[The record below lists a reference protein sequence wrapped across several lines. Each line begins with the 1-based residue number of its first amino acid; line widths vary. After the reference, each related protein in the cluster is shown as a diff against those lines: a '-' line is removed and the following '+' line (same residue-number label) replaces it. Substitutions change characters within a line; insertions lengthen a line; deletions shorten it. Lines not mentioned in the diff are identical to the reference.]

1 MGDEEAREYIL
12 TTPEHNWRHH
22 ANRLSVRLHP
32 NTLRWILFHLIE
44 TYPST
49 SASTWA
55 IEKMYDE
62 SALFSY
68 ADIVQ
73 ALSHPN
79 RLVRS
84 WAVMNLNSSDENT
97 LLELLKPIRYDENPL
112 VTHKVLTRIRGFA
125 LSDEEKIELMSP
137 LFDLDRT
144 RNVAIIHLGHLSLE
158 PARKFEIL
166 SPFLISTNSDEV
178 ISAIRGLRD
187 SGSEQTEQA
196 LVQCFDHE
204 NHSVLRCLLQSV
216 ASFGPWFE
224 PHALHLTTI
233 SELYSDLLKAMKRS
247 YGFNQVPIIEAIIN
261 GERNSIVVRGL
272 ALLSDIKSS
281 ESIEIVGSYLATHEL
296 RYIRRHAAEYM
307 GEAGHLAGLPFLRQ
321 ASNDISIGVRTS
333 AKRSL
338 EGILKA
344 RSVVL

>member
-1 MGDEEAREYIL
+1 
-12 TTPEHNWRHH
+12 
-22 ANRLSVRLHP
+22 
-32 NTLRWILFHLIE
+32 
-44 TYPST
+44 
-49 SASTWA
+49 
-55 IEKMYDE
+55 
-62 SALFSY
+62 
-68 ADIVQ
+68 
-73 ALSHPN
+73 
-79 RLVRS
+79 
-84 WAVMNLNSSDENT
+84 
-97 LLELLKPIRYDENPL
+97 
-112 VTHKVLTRIRGFA
+112 VTHKVFTRIRGFA
-125 LSDEEKIELMSP
+125 LSDEEKIELMIP

-166 SPFLISTNSDEV
+166 SPFLTSTNSDEV

-204 NHSVLRCLLQSV
+204 NNSVLRCLLQSV

-261 GERNSIVVRGL
+261 GERNCIVVRGL
-272 ALLSDIKSS
+272 VILSEINSS